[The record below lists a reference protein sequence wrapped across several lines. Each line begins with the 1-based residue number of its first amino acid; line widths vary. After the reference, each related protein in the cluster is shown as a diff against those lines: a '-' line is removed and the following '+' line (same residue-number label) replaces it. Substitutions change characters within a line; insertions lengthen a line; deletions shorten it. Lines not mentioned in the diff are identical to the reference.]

1 MFSEKDSHG
10 HKGVFKYFT
19 GYISNAGIIPLCIRL
34 SQMNRY
40 VKYFKYTKYMN
51 LLAYDKELLKKYNE
65 MWDKIKI

>member
-1 MFSEKDSHG
+1 
-10 HKGVFKYFT
+10 
-19 GYISNAGIIPLCIRL
+19 
-34 SQMNRY
+34 MNGY